1 MVKQRRLGYTIATM
15 LLLATVT
22 ACQPARPEA
31 QQQPTP
37 AAPTSIRRVPT
48 ASPTPS
54 PTPAPS
60 SSPTAHESFP
70 PPEPGESKEIQAVRK
85 GWEEHEAQLD
95 RYMKDSSLNDLT
107 ALVFTTTG
115 QASIDVVQFVQDW
128 RKKGQIRVGDAI
140 FRSVSILP
148 PERND
153 AGVKVSTLTVCKDF
167 TNQQVIIE
175 KTGKPAEVD
184 KGQEWTPTVEISI
197 IMQQEPSGQWVVADE
212 QGGPKKC

>member
-1 MVKQRRLGYTIATM
+1 MVKQRRLGYTIATA

-22 ACQPARPEA
+22 ACQPAQPEA
-31 QQQPTP
+31 QEQPTP
-37 AAPTSIRRVPT
+37 TAPTSIRRVPT

-54 PTPAPS
+54 PTPSP
-60 SSPTAHESFP
+60 SPTAHESFP

-115 QASIDVVQFVQDW
+115 QRSLDVVEFLEDW

-140 FRSVSILP
+140 FRSVSITP
-148 PERND
+148 PRRND
-153 AGVKVSTLTVCKDF
+153 AGVNVSTLTVCKDF

-197 IMQQEPSGQWVVADE
+197 IMQQEPSGQWVVADT
-212 QGGPKKC
+212 QGGPKEC